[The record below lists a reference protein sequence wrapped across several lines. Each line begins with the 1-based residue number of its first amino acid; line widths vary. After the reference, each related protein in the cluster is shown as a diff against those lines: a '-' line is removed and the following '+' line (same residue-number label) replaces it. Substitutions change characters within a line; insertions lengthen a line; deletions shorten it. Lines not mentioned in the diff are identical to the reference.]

1 MPLKG
6 IMICGRPK
14 MPELTF
20 KTDDEW
26 RIAIAAQVIKLELA
40 VYEVGIALMLVAA
53 GAFVG
58 SYWWHYGLIAGAAF
72 GFGLLLN
79 GYRNELKD
87 FRRLINQARSK

>member
-1 MPLKG
+1 
-6 IMICGRPK
+6 

-26 RIAIAAQVIKLELA
+26 RIAIAPQVIKLELA

-58 SYWWHYGLIAGAAF
+58 SHWWREAAQDHDAPVTPQAQRPYGGAA
-72 GFGLLLN
+72 
-79 GYRNELKD
+79 
-87 FRRLINQARSK
+87 S

>member
-1 MPLKG
+1 
-6 IMICGRPK
+6 

-58 SYWWHYGLIAGAAF
+58 SHWWRYGLIVGAAL
-72 GFGLLLN
+72 GLGLLLIS
-79 GYRNELKD
+79 YRTELRD
-87 FRRLINQARSK
+87 FRRLANRAVPPQSK